1 MGSHPEFAVKF
12 VLVGAGQE
20 LVEQAVGP
28 CEFQDA
34 VGGEEGGPELGEGVG
49 VVGVE
54 EGVEVHIEHEREAVG
69 LEGAGEE
76 VQMGQKGFTFVEA
89 CPDVVAPARRQR
101 RQEQS
106 TTEVAA
112 IDVAGQYQ
120 CLWTTQQSVL
130 GKSAKLDLRS
140 AVSESLSAN
149 YRF

>member
-1 MGSHPEFAVKF
+1 MR
-12 VLVGAGQE
+12 
-20 LVEQAVGP
+20 
-28 CEFQDA
+28 
-34 VGGEEGGPELGEGVG
+34 
-49 VVGVE
+49 VE
-54 EGVEVHIEHEREAVG
+54 EGVEVHIEHEREAVS

-89 CPDVVAPARRQR
+89 CPDV
-101 RQEQS
+101 
-106 TTEVAA
+106 
-112 IDVAGQYQ
+112 VAGQYQ